1 MFEKTSRLAESVAAS
16 VSRRGFLGVMG
27 RWAAA
32 AALGVA
38 GALAG
43 AGPAKANFV
52 GSCCYYG
59 GCCTNPKTCKVDGTT
74 FSYCELF
81 LNPGGPCPATL
92 NGCNL
97 VINLK
102 IKGENGC
109 PCQ

>member
-1 MFEKTSRLAESVAAS
+1 MLEKASRLAESVAAS

-43 AGPAKANFV
+43 AGRARADFEAP
-52 GSCCYYG
+52 CCYYG
-59 GCCTNPKTCKVDGTT
+59 GCCTNPKTCKVDGNTI
-74 FSYCELF
+74 SYCF
-81 LNPGGPCPATL
+81 LEQFGAGPCPATFT
-92 NGCNL
+92 GCNL
-97 VINLK
+97 VATLK

-109 PCQ
+109 PCP